1 MYVYKIS
8 NLQPNSCTLLESAAL
23 GIPQTLKIKS
33 KKPLSKKEVFIHANR
48 YLKEKFNESI
58 EIPVETPKKYK
69 PLVKRRRK
77 LYNEN
82 VDFLGLGILVENTAN
97 ESVIQWVRANFLDT
111 VNELISKKTV
121 NQQGQT
127 VPLYSKG
134 VYINDIVNALIEKYI
149 DSNPDSDL
157 PSRDNIEYFVQ
168 QSICDH
174 ISFIVSNE
182 EGPVSVNTIADIL
195 FDELGI
201 KKDEVQNCIEDMQAN
216 EELAFSDNGK
226 QVYKPNTSDDHLAG
240 NSEIADLDITDDI
253 VSDEE
258 AGDYE
263 NMAGFSEFGD
273 KEAPEDTSANEPGGN
288 RYDSVYGGDPWRE
301 LDRYEQEQND
311 IKNMLQ
317 QKKANALQASR
328 QAAADAAVRDRAN
341 ENPDK
346 KIPEKP
352 VEQPENA
359 KVKKLSDLANM
370 FMDNL

>member
-157 PSRDNIEYFVQ
+157 RP
-168 QSICDH
+168 H
-174 ISFIVSNE
+174 
-182 EGPVSVNTIADIL
+182 A
-195 FDELGI
+195 
-201 KKDEVQNCIEDMQAN
+201 
-216 EELAFSDNGK
+216 
-226 QVYKPNTSDDHLAG
+226 
-240 NSEIADLDITDDI
+240 
-253 VSDEE
+253 
-258 AGDYE
+258 
-263 NMAGFSEFGD
+263 
-273 KEAPEDTSANEPGGN
+273 
-288 RYDSVYGGDPWRE
+288 
-301 LDRYEQEQND
+301 
-311 IKNMLQ
+311 
-317 QKKANALQASR
+317 
-328 QAAADAAVRDRAN
+328 
-341 ENPDK
+341 
-346 KIPEKP
+346 
-352 VEQPENA
+352 
-359 KVKKLSDLANM
+359 
-370 FMDNL
+370 